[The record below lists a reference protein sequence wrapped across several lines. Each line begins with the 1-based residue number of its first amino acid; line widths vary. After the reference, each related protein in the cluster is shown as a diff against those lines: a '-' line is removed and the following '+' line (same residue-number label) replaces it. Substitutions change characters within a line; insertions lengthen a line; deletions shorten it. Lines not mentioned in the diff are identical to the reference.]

1 MVTFVFGKARQTE
14 ERFLKSKEKTEKSS
28 KTLKGKSARY
38 RNRFNA
44 EVRNVS
50 LEEDSKPPFPFKKL
64 LLLHRIWTISWV
76 GTTVRRFHI
85 AVEEAESRWKNSR

>member
-1 MVTFVFGKARQTE
+1 MVRIEYHQVIYAHGAYATMKERTTENSFFEKARQTE

-50 LEEDSKPPFPFKKL
+50 LEEDSNVIGK
-64 LLLHRIWTISWV
+64 S
-76 GTTVRRFHI
+76 
-85 AVEEAESRWKNSR
+85 

>member
-44 EVRNVS
+44 EVRN
-50 LEEDSKPPFPFKKL
+50 E
-64 LLLHRIWTISWV
+64 
-76 GTTVRRFHI
+76 
-85 AVEEAESRWKNSR
+85 